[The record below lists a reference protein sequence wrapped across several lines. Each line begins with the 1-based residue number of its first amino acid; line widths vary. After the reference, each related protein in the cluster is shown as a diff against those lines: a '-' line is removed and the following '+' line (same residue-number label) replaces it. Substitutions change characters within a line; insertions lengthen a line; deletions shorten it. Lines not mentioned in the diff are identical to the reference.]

1 MTHKTLVID
10 LDRCIGCY
18 ACEVAC
24 KNENSI
30 PLGVHYNK
38 VLTIG
43 PLGKF
48 PDIQQYFL
56 PSVSIFYRPFAK
68 TVVRLPV

>member
-24 KNENSI
+24 KMKTAFRWVCTTTRCSLSDRSENF
-30 PLGVHYNK
+30 
-38 VLTIG
+38 LT
-43 PLGKF
+43 
-48 PDIQQYFL
+48 
-56 PSVSIFYRPFAK
+56 SSSIFYRPFAK